1 MNFSVK
7 SVILTCISIISF
19 AGGGIWFTA
28 NAPAEI
34 DPGTVVGLWL
44 FDEGNGKVASDA
56 SGNGLDG
63 EFEGKPK
70 WVQGKFGEGLELDG
84 QGAYVKI
91 PEHDNPT
98 EQITVSIWVKSLT
111 DTWNQHGFMVE
122 KRPAYIIHPN
132 EGTKNVSWP
141 ICNGGCWNK
150 PGEWRDGEIGPKDI
164 TEWHMYTTT
173 FDSNTGEWF
182 IYIDGKEES
191 AMDIAKNPIDLDSG
205 PVNIGFDDCCGG
217 GRFGEVIIDEVA
229 IFNVALEEDDIQ
241 KLMNDGLYFAVLAV
255 EPADKMTTTWADVKV
270 KY

>member
-7 SVILTCISIISF
+7 SVVLVCIGILL
-19 AGGGIWFTA
+19 AGAGFDA
-28 NAPAEI
+28 SAEI
-34 DPGTVVGLWL
+34 DPDTVVGLWL
-44 FDEGNGKVASDA
+44 FDEGNGKVVSDA

-91 PEHDNPT
+91 PDHENPQ
-98 EQITVSIWVKSLT
+98 EAITVSIWVKSLT

-132 EGTKNVSWP
+132 QGTQNVSWP

-150 PGEWRDGEIGPKDI
+150 PGGWRDGEIGPKDI

-182 IYIDGKEES
+182 IYIDGKEAS
-191 AMDIAKNPIDLDSG
+191 AMDIAKNPIDLDPG

-217 GRFGEVIIDEVA
+217 GRFGEVLIDEVA
-229 IFNVALEEDDIQ
+229 IFNVALEEADIQ
-241 KLMNDGLYFAVLAV
+241 KLMKDGLYFAVLAV
-255 EPADKMTTTWADVKV
+255 DPGDKTTTTWADVKV